1 MKKLM
6 IFMLIGCLALLVSSS
21 IFANSGAILGDKE
34 SATIKDTATL
44 YAYVTPYASIN
55 FNLASCPPKLL
66 FDGTPNQ
73 TKKGWIG
80 YALETNCNVNVD
92 GFGTAFKGV
101 NHPEDSLATSYK
113 CVPADSFNLPPTDAN
128 LEDPAIDG
136 WRQVTDS
143 FVWAPEGFDHKW
155 AKDYVGS
162 YWIGF
167 KAQTG
172 EKISSQRAG
181 EYTASYTVTVWSP
194 QDLN

>member
-1 MKKLM
+1 
-6 IFMLIGCLALLVSSS
+6 MLIGCLALLVSGS
-21 IFANSGAILGDKE
+21 IFANSGEILGDKD

-55 FNLASCPPKLL
+55 FNLASCPSKLI
-66 FDGTPNQ
+66 FDGTPLQ
-73 TKKGWIG
+73 TKRGWIG

-101 NHPEDSLATSYK
+101 NHPEDSLATWYK
-113 CVPADSFNLPPTDAN
+113 CAPADSFNLPPTDAN
-128 LEDPAIDG
+128 LSDPADSHG
-136 WRQVTDS
+136 WRQVTGTS
-143 FVWAPEGFDHKW
+143 VWAPEGFDHKW

-172 EKISSQRAG
+172 ERISSQRAG
-181 EYTASYTVTVWSP
+181 EYTASYTVTVWAP